1 MNNRHLEAILAYL
14 NENSGRYTLEALRRQ
29 LLETGYDAE
38 TVDEAIRIH
47 RENPSPPRIS
57 FWPKAF
63 GVVAVNVVLTAAVF
77 WIVNLPGKDLMIV
90 SRLELG
96 LFLLFG
102 GEVLGGLALSL
113 AGRRGWGRGLLI
125 GALLTLSV
133 PLLLL
138 GVCLALLGGG
148 GHSVMLLFFQGW

>member
-1 MNNRHLEAILAYL
+1 MDDPKL
-14 NENSGRYTLEALRRQ
+14 
-29 LLETGYDAE
+29 DA
-38 TVDEAIRIH
+38 DEAIRIH
-47 RENPSPPRIS
+47 QGSSPPVEARAP
-57 FWPKAF
+57 FWLKTF
-63 GVVAVNVVLTAAVF
+63 GVMVANVVLTAAVF

-102 GEVLGGLALSL
+102 GELLGGLVLSVS
-113 AGRRGWGRGLLI
+113 GRGGGWGRGLLI

-138 GVCLALLGGG
+138 GVCLALFGGGG